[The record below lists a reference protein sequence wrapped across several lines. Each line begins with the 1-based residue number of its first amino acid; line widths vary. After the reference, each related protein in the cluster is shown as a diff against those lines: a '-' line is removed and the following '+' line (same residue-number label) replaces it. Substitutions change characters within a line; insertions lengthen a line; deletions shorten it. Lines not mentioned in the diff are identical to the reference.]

1 MSVTTVLFDLDGTLL
16 PMDQD
21 VFIQS
26 YFTHL
31 AKKLA
36 PHGYDPKKL
45 YTAIWAGTGAMI
57 ANPGEHNNEEA
68 FWQEFAKHFDR
79 DVRTDL
85 PLCEEFYLQDFPKVQ
100 SSCGYSPYSAQ
111 VLALLKEKGIRA
123 VLATNPIFPAMA
135 TRHRISWAGLKEEDF
150 LLVTAYENS
159 RFCKPN
165 LRYYEDI
172 LQKLDLDPRECLMVG
187 NDVAEDMIA
196 RDLGMEV
203 FLLTDCMIN
212 KHDADISSYPQGSFP
227 ELLAYLEA
235 L

>member
-1 MSVTTVLFDLDGTLL
+1 MSVTTVFFDLDGTLL

-21 VFIQS
+21 MFIRS

-31 AKKLA
+31 ARKLA

-45 YTAIWAGTGAMI
+45 YAAIWAGTGAMV
-57 ANPGEHNNEEA
+57 ANQGEHNNEEA
-68 FWQEFAKHFDR
+68 FWQEFAKHFDH
-79 DVRTDL
+79 DVRKDL
-85 PLCEEFYLQDFPKVQ
+85 PLFEEFYLQDFPKVQ
-100 SSCGYSPYSAQ
+100 ESCGYSPYSAQ
-111 VLALLKEKGIRA
+111 VLALLKEKGIQA

-135 TRHRISWAGLKEEDF
+135 TRHRIRWAGLKEEDF
-150 LLVTAYENS
+150 LLFTAYENS

-172 LQKLDLDPRECLMVG
+172 LQKLDLDPQECLMVG

-196 RDLGMEV
+196 RELGMEV

-212 KHDADISSYPQGSFP
+212 TYDADISSYPQGGFP

>member
-1 MSVTTVLFDLDGTLL
+1 MSVTTVFFDLDGTLL
-16 PMDQD
+16 PMDQE
-21 VFIQS
+21 VFIKS

-45 YTAIWAGTGAMI
+45 YTAIWAGTGAMV
-57 ANPGEHNNEEA
+57 ANQGEHNNEEA
-68 FWQEFAKHFDR
+68 FWQEFVKHFDR
-79 DVRTDL
+79 EVRKDL
-85 PLCEEFYLQDFPKVQ
+85 PLFEAFYREDFPKVQ
-100 SSCGYSPYSAQ
+100 ESCGYSPYSAQ
-111 VLALLKEKGIRA
+111 ILALLKKKGIPA

-135 TRHRISWAGLKEEDF
+135 TQHRIHWAGLQEEDF
-150 LLVTAYENS
+150 LLFTAYENS

-172 LQKLDLDPRECLMVG
+172 LQKLNLDPRNCLMVG
-187 NDVAEDMIA
+187 NDVEEDMIA
-196 RDLGMEV
+196 RELGMEV

-212 KHDADISSYPQGSFP
+212 KQNVDISAYTHGGFP